1 MVQKMY
7 KPAHHITFTQAFR
20 LIVVISFYLFSF
32 LSYKPLSGQDIIGLE
47 VVRTLE
53 HPGNYS
59 VGKMDS
65 YFDST
70 HQLIAY
76 GIGDGSGL
84 RDTLVIYDFGL
95 DSILARIPGHGLMS
109 GVNFIDATE
118 LLCVMKDTL
127 WRVTGIG
134 DNITRE
140 VLETGIRAMRLSNDL
155 STAAFVLYDL
165 GLQYIGMAAYDT
177 ATGILQTIDTIG
189 SSEASIDEYIVIV
202 FSPADDYIAING
214 GYDHAFTE
222 VVDVAS
228 GTLHKVNVTG
238 IESTY
243 SPGFFYQRG
252 RLKMALGGGYSNG
265 AIVVIDIASLTQEG
279 IMPVFQHYMYAIH
292 FDQTGHY
299 MACGGY
305 DGVIGLYEVADTLFT
320 EIESYEVGTVRT
332 LHFTSD
338 NQYLLSGHQASAGPR
353 MDIRRII
360 RETTAVKAV
369 VSLPLILYPNPTTG
383 TIFMEGIRDVLVKV
397 YDRTGQLLLT
407 QYDTGY
413 GIDVNHLPP
422 GYYIVMAQ
430 NGLDKHIGR
439 FVKE

>member
-1 MVQKMY
+1 MIQKMY
-7 KPAHHITFTQAFR
+7 KPAHHTTFAQAFR
-20 LIVVISFYLFSF
+20 LIVVVSFYLFSL
-32 LSYKPLSGQDIIGLE
+32 LSYKPLVGQDITGLE

-76 GIGDGSGL
+76 GIEDGSGV

-95 DSILARIPGHGLMS
+95 DSILAKIPGHGLLS

-134 DNITRE
+134 DTITRE
-140 VLETGIRAMRLSNDL
+140 VLATGMRAMRLSNDMARL
-155 STAAFVLYDL
+155 AFVLYNL
-165 GLQYIGMAAYDT
+165 GLQYVGMAAYDT

-189 SSEASIDEYIVIV
+189 SSEASIDEYILIA
-202 FSPADDYIAING
+202 FSPADDYFAING
-214 GYDHAFTE
+214 GYDHPFAE
-222 VVDVAS
+222 VIDVAS

-252 RLKMALGGGYSNG
+252 RLKMAVGGGYYNG
-265 AIVVIDIASLTQEG
+265 AIVVIDIASLTQES
-279 IMPVFQHYMYAIH
+279 IMPVFQHYMYALT
-292 FDQTGHY
+292 FDQSGRY
-299 MACGGY
+299 LACGGY
-305 DGVIGLYEVADTLFT
+305 DAFLGLYEVADTLFT
-320 EIESYEVGTVRT
+320 EIQSYEVGTLKS

-338 NQYLLSGHQASAGPR
+338 NQYLLSGYQAAAGSR
-353 MDIRRII
+353 LDIQLII
-360 RETTAVKAV
+360 REASAVKAV
-369 VSLPLILYPNPTTG
+369 ESLPLILYPNPTTG
-383 TIFMEGIRDVLVKV
+383 TIYMKGVSDALVKV
-397 YDRTGQLLLT
+397 YDSAGQLLLT
-407 QYDTGY
+407 QYETED
-413 GIDVNHLPP
+413 GIDVRHLPS

-430 NGLDKHIGR
+430 NGFGKHIGR